1 MFGKIVGDHRADR
14 RIIVYGK
21 NVLHSARIGI
31 CGMVAAPSAEN
42 ANTCRAVPAPGRLLQ
57 TILAGLLLAMP
68 CLASAQQSG
77 DAAPIT
83 PIPFAAPPDPG
94 KVRLGEKLF
103 KDRRLSRGNVHAC
116 VACHQLERG
125 GDDNRA
131 VSPGIDGQLLDFNT
145 PTIFNV
151 SLNWR
156 LNWRGNFRSIE
167 AQNESALLDPRLMNT
182 SWDELLGKLRADSSH
197 VAAFAESYGGAPE
210 RTHVLDALAAFQRS
224 LLTPNA
230 RFDRYLRGERDAISA
245 DEKRGYE
252 MFQAYGCI
260 ACHQGVNIGGN
271 LFQKFGIFEDPFVW
285 RSRRTVADLGRFAIT
300 GQPRDRHVF
309 RVPSLRNV
317 ALTAPYFHDGSTDS
331 LAEAVEI
338 MARNQLGRTLAP
350 EEIRLIV
357 TFLDS
362 LTGEIKGPRP

>member
-1 MFGKIVGDHRADR
+1 MLDKIIGDHGADR
-14 RIIVYGK
+14 RIIINGK
-21 NVLHSARIGI
+21 NVLHSANISI
-31 CGMVAAPSAEN
+31 CAVLAAPSVTN
-42 ANTCRAVPAPGRLLQ
+42 ANRRRAVPAPVLRA
-57 TILAGLLLAMP
+57 TLAGVLLAIPYM
-68 CLASAQQSG
+68 AFAQQSG
-77 DAAPIT
+77 EAAPIT
-83 PIPFAAPPDPG
+83 PIPLVAPADPA
-94 KVRLGEKLF
+94 KVRIGEKLF
-103 KDRRLSRGNVHAC
+103 SDRRLSRGNVKAC
-116 VACHQLERG
+116 TSCHQLERG
-125 GDDNRA
+125 GDDNQPL
-131 VSPGIDGQLLDFNT
+131 SPGTDGQPLDFNT

-156 LNWRGNFRSIE
+156 FNWRGNFRSIE
-167 AQNESALLDPRLMNT
+167 TQNESALLDPRLMNT
-182 SWDELLGKLRADSSH
+182 SWDELLGKLRADSTY
-197 VAAFAESYGGAPE
+197 VAAFAESYGRSPD
-210 RTHVLDALAAFQRS
+210 RVSVLDALAAFQRS

-252 MFQAYGCI
+252 MFQVYGCI

-285 RSRRTVADLGRFAIT
+285 RSRQTMADLGRFAIT
-300 GQPRDRHVF
+300 GQARDRHVF

-338 MARNQLGRTLAP
+338 MARNQLGRALTP

-357 TFLDS
+357 SFLDS
-362 LTGEIKGPRP
+362 LTGEIKGQRP